1 MIRYSLACTA
11 GHDFESWF
19 KDSAAYDK
27 QSELGHLNC
36 PICGSDKVSKA
47 IMAPQVAR
55 KDREARTSTEQQV
68 ALASPEALAIRAKLK
83 ELRELIV
90 KNSDYVGD
98 RFAEEARLMHEG
110 EIDQRSIFGEA
121 TAEDVKSL
129 LEDGIEIHPLP
140 TIPTDRN

>member
-1 MIRYSLACTA
+1 VIRYSLSCAA
-11 GHDFESWF
+11 GHEFESWF

-27 QSELGHLNC
+27 QSDQGHLSC
-36 PICGSDKVSKA
+36 PVCGSPKVSKT

-55 KDREARTSTEQQV
+55 KDRETRAPSDQQV

-83 ELRELIV
+83 ELRELVV

-98 RFAEEARLMHEG
+98 RFAEEARQMHEG

-140 TIPTDRN
+140 AVPTDRN